1 MIFTNSIP
9 IPRIATNERIL
20 SSFYSFIYLPHT
32 KFEKK
37 KKRKLRQIPFSKP
50 KITDL
55 KPIEIQ
61 GDYILCVA
69 YIN

>member
-37 KKRKLRQIPFSKP
+37 KKNENYVKFLFRNQK
-50 KITDL
+50 
-55 KPIEIQ
+55 
-61 GDYILCVA
+61 
-69 YIN
+69 